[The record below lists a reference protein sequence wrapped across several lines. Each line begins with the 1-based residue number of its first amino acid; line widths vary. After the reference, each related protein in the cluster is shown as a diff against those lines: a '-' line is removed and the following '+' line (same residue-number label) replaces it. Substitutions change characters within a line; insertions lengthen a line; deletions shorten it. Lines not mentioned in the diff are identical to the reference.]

1 MKLIVILIILVN
13 CTSVVNGE
21 MGFCYCHSC
30 SENEGDCD
38 SNEECQDGL
47 ICGSKNCHVSL
58 GFANYTDCC
67 YMPGLGDEHFCST
80 INNCGDNE
88 GDCDSNDECQDGLA
102 CGANNCHVSLGF
114 ANDTDCCYMPALGD
128 EHFCSPINTC
138 GDNEG
143 DCDSSDE
150 CRNNYFCGSNNC
162 PDSLGF
168 DSELDCCYLPAAGD
182 EHFCTTDNPCA
193 IDEGDCDSNSECEA
207 NLVCDITISC
217 PSYLGFAS
225 DVNCCS
231 NITGSKFVYIVIF
244 GLETC
249 CHNCIF

>member
-1 MKLIVILIILVN
+1 MKLKAILIILVN

-47 ICGSKNCHVSL
+47 ICGS
-58 GFANYTDCC
+58 
-67 YMPGLGDEHFCST
+67 
-80 INNCGDNE
+80 NNCP
-88 GDCDSNDECQDGLA
+88 A
-102 CGANNCHVSLGF
+102 SLDF
-114 ANDTDCCYMPALGD
+114 DYEMDCCYMPALGD

-162 PDSLGF
+162 PDSVGF
-168 DSELDCCYLPAAGD
+168 GSDIDCCYNASHLSCMYAPFEHQQRIVGGISAVSPIPWQVSIIINSMTLCGGTILDDVTILSAAHCF
-182 EHFCTTDNPCA
+182 ENH
-193 IDEGDCDSNSECEA
+193 DSPSTIRA
-207 NLVCDITISC
+207 GSLQRYAGGQVGYPFYVC
-217 PSYLGFAS
+217 
-225 DVNCCS
+225 
-231 NITGSKFVYIVIF
+231 NIKQ
-244 GLETC
+244 
-249 CHNCIF
+249 ND

>member
-1 MKLIVILIILVN
+1 MKLIAILIILVN

-47 ICGSKNCHVSL
+47 ACGSK
-58 GFANYTDCC
+58 
-67 YMPGLGDEHFCST
+67 
-80 INNCGDNE
+80 
-88 GDCDSNDECQDGLA
+88 
-102 CGANNCHVSLGF
+102 NCHVSLGF

-128 EHFCSPINTC
+128 EHFCTPINTC

-168 DSELDCCYLPAAGD
+168 GSDIDCCFNTSHLSCMFPPFEYQQRIVGGISAVSPIPWQVLVVINNMYHCGGTILDDMTILSAAHCF
-182 EHFCTTDNPCA
+182 ENP
-193 IDEGDCDSNSECEA
+193 DS
-207 NLVCDITISC
+207 
-217 PSYLGFAS
+217 PSYIRAGSLQVFNGGQ
-225 DVNCCS
+225 VGLHL
-231 NITGSKFVYIVIF
+231 ITSLMSAK
-244 GLETC
+244 LEKY
-249 CHNCIF
+249 